1 MFARMDGRWR
11 DFIIRNLRRGG
22 IFLAIGG
29 LGFVV
34 DALVYN
40 VLVFGGGEGIL
51 YDYPLIAKTIAVIA
65 GLVVTYV
72 GNKVLT
78 YRDRRAPVSWR
89 QVARYAVV
97 NVLAILIQLGCLA
110 FSRYVLGFDSVLA
123 DNISGTLIGQ
133 GLATALRYVLYTLW
147 VFPHSP
153 GPDVITFVEE
163 HQEPEFEHGHDLEPE
178 ADER

>member
-1 MFARMDGRWR
+1 MTDHEHLRSFL
-11 DFIIRNLRRGG
+11 IRNLRRGG

-34 DALVYN
+34 DAVVYN
-40 VLVFGGGEGIL
+40 VLVFGTRVLDGE
-51 YDYPLIAKTIAVIA
+51 PLVAKTIAVLA

-72 GNKVLT
+72 GNKLLT

-97 NVLAILIQLGCLA
+97 NVVAIAVQLACLG
-110 FSRYVLGFDSVLA
+110 FSRYVLGLDSVLA

-133 GLATALRYVLYTLW
+133 ALATAFRYVTYDRF
-147 VFPHSP
+147 VFRTHAS
-153 GPDVITFVEE
+153 T
-163 HQEPEFEHGHDLEPE
+163 
-178 ADER
+178 